1 MKTLLLI
8 WSLVLGQCM
17 AGPFFLGQQGAV
29 AASSSSG
36 LTLPAITSGT
46 YVLQLIADDLT
57 AGAAV
62 SAWSSRVGG
71 WSAAQGTVSKQ
82 PQAVSAALGG
92 RTAVRFDRIDDFL
105 SIASFNPGGLSAV
118 TIFLVANITSSG
130 GDDAIFETSVNGNVN
145 NGTFIFYKTSAN
157 RAFLSAQQGGLNNS
171 FQTTSTYV
179 GAAYVFSGIND
190 KSLSTDEATIWV
202 DGASSGTRP
211 INNNLS
217 GTFSTYDSYIG
228 ARGGTSL
235 FVGMDLAA
243 LIICSGPLSTTDRQ
257 EIENTLLAYY

>member
-1 MKTLLLI
+1 MKTLL
-8 WSLVLGQCM
+8 SLLLCSLLPAVQ
-17 AGPFFLGQQGAV
+17 AGSFFFGQQGVV
-29 AASSSSG
+29 ATASSG
-36 LTLPAITSGT
+36 LTLPTITSGT
-46 YVLQLIADDLT
+46 YVLQLVADDLT

-157 RAFLSAQQGGLNNS
+157 RAFLSAQQGGLNNA

-202 DGASSGTRP
+202 DGTSSGTRP

-243 LIICSGPLSTTDRQ
+243 LIICSGALSTTDRQ